1 MTEKQINK
9 RNWLNR
15 AFCAEK
21 KLNALYDK
29 CKRDR
34 ERAERVSQVYGGVG
48 KGKSDSKQNG
58 TQKLLDALA
67 DSIEEYSRYASEYAE
82 IRREVE
88 NAIRTLNDAELEAI
102 FIHRH
107 LNYAKVDKIAEIM
120 HYSNRTIIDKYK
132 KGLEKFA
139 PNFIEFH
146 F

>member
-1 MTEKQINK
+1 MTEEQIIK

-34 ERAERVSQVYGGVG
+34 ERAERVSQVYGGVD

-107 LNYAKVDKIAEIM
+107 LNYAKVDRIAEIM